1 MAIPVIVFFLHRA
14 AQGDGGSHGRSGEG
28 VTGAPVSGAASPGAV
43 PGDVAVASI
52 GVDIGATSTR
62 VAAFDASDGLLG
74 RRAMATPRGPAAMID
89 AVAGLVREVLDTVAA
104 DGNRSNGG
112 AALVAVGIPG
122 RVDVSNGTVRNA
134 LNLGIDAPTPFGH
147 DLASRIGCA
156 VHVENDVNAGALG
169 AAALL
174 GVTPPS
180 SLAYL
185 SIGTGLAAGLV
196 LDGRVHRGSI
206 GMAGEVGHVPLRSD
220 GPLCSCGQR
229 GCAETLGSGGAIA
242 DRWGPHGA
250 KALWDAADAGD
261 QAAVGVRDDLVG
273 AVGSTIR
280 LLVLTLDVDV
290 VALGGGVGELG
301 DPLVRELR
309 RWLAVEA
316 ERSPLLATLRLGD
329 RIRLIPAGSPVG
341 ELGAVLA
348 ARQAAA
354 QATAG

>member
-1 MAIPVIVFFLHRA
+1 
-14 AQGDGGSHGRSGEG
+14 
-28 VTGAPVSGAASPGAV
+28 
-43 PGDVAVASI
+43 VASI

-62 VAAFDASDGLLG
+62 VAAFDGSDGLLG
-74 RRAMATPRGPAAMID
+74 RRAMATPRGPAAMVD
-89 AVAGLVREVLDTVAA
+89 TVAGLVREVLDVVAV
-104 DGNRSNGG
+104 DGNSHGG
-112 AALVAVGIPG
+112 VEVVAVGIPG
-122 RVDVSNGTVRNA
+122 RVDVVNGTVRNA
-134 LNLGIDAPTPFGH
+134 LNLGIDTPTPFGS

-196 LDGRVHRGSI
+196 LDGRIHRGSI
-206 GMAGEVGHVPLRSD
+206 GMAGEVGHVPLRRD

-229 GCAETLGSGGAIA
+229 GCAETLGSGGAISE
-242 DRWGPHGA
+242 RWGPNGA
-250 KALWDAADAGD
+250 AALWDAADAGD
-261 QAAVGVRDDLVG
+261 QVAIGVRDDLVF
-273 AVGSTIR
+273 AICSTIR
-280 LLVLTLDVDV
+280 LIVLTLDVDV

-301 DPLVRELR
+301 QPLVHELR

-316 ERSPLLATLRLGD
+316 EQSPLLATLRLGD
-329 RIRLIPAGSPVG
+329 RVRPVPAGSPVG

-354 QATAG
+354 QATVR

>member
-1 MAIPVIVFFLHRA
+1 M
-14 AQGDGGSHGRSGEG
+14 S
-28 VTGAPVSGAASPGAV
+28 VTV
-43 PGDVAVASI
+43 SI

-62 VAAFDASDGLLG
+62 VAAFDGSDELLA
-74 RRAMATPRGPAAMID
+74 RRAIATPRGPSAMVD
-89 AVAGLVREVLDTVAA
+89 AVAGLVADVLCAS
-104 DGNRSNGG
+104 DGDHSARRLGV
-112 AALVAVGIPG
+112 VAVGIPG
-122 RVDVSNGTVRNA
+122 RVDVNDGSVRNA
-134 LNLGIDAPTPFGH
+134 LNLGIDAPTPFGA

-169 AAALL
+169 AAAVL

-196 LDGRVHRGSI
+196 LDGKIHRGSI
-206 GMAGEVGHVPLRSD
+206 GMAGEVGHVPVRSD

-242 DRWGPHGA
+242 ERWGPHGA
-250 KALWDAADAGD
+250 AALWDAADGGD
-261 QAAVGVRDDLVG
+261 PVAVGVRDDLVG
-273 AVGSTIR
+273 AICSTIR
-280 LLVLTLDVDV
+280 LVVLTLDVDV

-301 DPLVRELR
+301 EPLVRELQ
-309 RWLAVEA
+309 RWLAAEA
-316 ERSPLLATLRLGD
+316 AQSPLLATLRLGD
-329 RIRLIPAGSPVG
+329 RVRLVPAGSPVG

-354 QATAG
+354 SAVAG